1 MVGVN
6 MNHFGAQVNV
16 EIYTYIQN
24 KIENSVHSGLTV
36 LKANKNG
43 WSSWIDNKKYSAT
56 EVKTNMIVNVA
67 FRPINFSQK
76 SWLSWPA

>member
-6 MNHFGAQVNV
+6 MNHFGAQANV

-24 KIENSVHSGLTV
+24 KIENSVHSGFTV

-43 WSSWIDNKKYSAT
+43 
-56 EVKTNMIVNVA
+56 
-67 FRPINFSQK
+67 
-76 SWLSWPA
+76 